1 MYGIL
6 SVIESSHSFNKM
18 LITHKKTRNIGP
30 WDLSDLVRDPRSEEF
45 EEFVKSIGQKVSI
58 IENKRKYLSN
68 DLKESDF
75 QSIFYSIEDVS
86 EKVSI
91 VDGYAHLK
99 YSADTSSNDAA
110 SLMTRM
116 DLMAANVDNRLLFF
130 DLWFRKELDE
140 DNAKRLIESMPI
152 VYREYLKHKR
162 LLAKYVLTE
171 PEEKIIST
179 LEVTG
184 TNALVKIYDRMVNGF
199 EYLMVIKKA
208 RKTIKK
214 TFSNKEKLLSYIR
227 STKAEERKS
236 AYQSLLQV
244 YKKNSGILGEIY
256 QNLVLQWRDENMN
269 MRGYESPISVRNAS
283 NNLDD
288 STVRALLNVCKKN
301 SDIFQDYF
309 LEKAKMLG
317 HRKLRRYDLYAP
329 LSLRNSDQK
338 KFTFSEA
345 VNSVLDTFEGF
356 NAQFREYSERV
367 FNEHHVDSEIRK
379 DKQGG
384 AFCSTVSP
392 KRTPYVLLNFDGKSR
407 DVSTMAHELGHAIHS
422 IAASDKPITVA
433 HAPLPLAETASVFAE
448 MLLNDKLF
456 SSVGFREQK
465 ILLAEHI
472 DDMYATIMRQA
483 YFTLFEIDA
492 HRIIAN
498 ENATTDKISELYLN
512 NLSQQFGDS
521 VNVSSDFQWEWTYI
535 PHFFHSPFYCYAY
548 SFGNLLVL
556 SLYQQFKNE
565 GRSFIPKYLNILS
578 SGGSRKP
585 EELLKDSGMDISRDE
600 FWQQGFNLLED
611 KIKELKKML

>member
-1 MYGIL
+1 
-6 SVIESSHSFNKM
+6 M
-18 LITHKKTRNIGP
+18 LVTHKKTRNIGP

-45 EEFVKSIGQKVSI
+45 EEFVKSIEQKVSI
-58 IENKRKYLSN
+58 IENRRNYLSN

-75 QSIFYSIEDVS
+75 QSIFYSIEEVS

-110 SLMTRM
+110 SLLTRM
-116 DLMAANVDNRLLFF
+116 DLMAADIGNRLLFF

-214 TFSNKEKLLSYIR
+214 TFSNREKLLSYIR

-288 STVRALLNVCKKN
+288 STVQALLNVCKKN

-345 VNSVLDTFEGF
+345 VNTVLDTFEGF
-356 NAQFREYSERV
+356 NAEFREYSERV

-448 MLLNDKLF
+448 MLLNDKLL

-498 ENATTDKISELYLN
+498 ENATTDKISELYLS

>member
-1 MYGIL
+1 
-6 SVIESSHSFNKM
+6 M
-18 LITHKKTRNIGP
+18 LVTHKKTRNIGP

-45 EEFVKSIGQKVSI
+45 EEFVKSIEQKVSI
-58 IENKRKYLSN
+58 IENKRNYLSN
-68 DLKESDF
+68 DLMESDF

-110 SLMTRM
+110 SLLTRM
-116 DLMAANVDNRLLFF
+116 DLMAADIGNRLLFF

-345 VNSVLDTFEGF
+345 VNTVLDTFEGF
-356 NAQFREYSERV
+356 NAEFREYSERV

>member
-1 MYGIL
+1 
-6 SVIESSHSFNKM
+6 M
-18 LITHKKTRNIGP
+18 LVTHKKTINIGP
-30 WDLSDLVRDPRSEEF
+30 WDLSDLVRDPRSKEF
-45 EEFVKSIGQKVSI
+45 EEFVKSIEQKVSI
-58 IENKRKYLSN
+58 IENKRNYLSN

-110 SLMTRM
+110 SLLTRM
-116 DLMAANVDNRLLFF
+116 DLMAADIANRLLFF

-140 DNAKRLIESMPI
+140 ENAERLIKSMPI

-345 VNSVLDTFEGF
+345 VNTVLDTFEGF

-456 SSVGFREQK
+456 NSVGFREQK

-512 NLSQQFGDS
+512 SLSQQFGDS

-535 PHFFHSPFYCYAY
+535 PHFYHSPFYCYAY

-565 GRSFIPKYLNILS
+565 GRSFIPKYFNILS

>member
-1 MYGIL
+1 
-6 SVIESSHSFNKM
+6 M
-18 LITHKKTRNIGP
+18 LVTHKKTRNIGP
-30 WDLSDLVRDPRSEEF
+30 WDLSDLVRDPRSEDF
-45 EEFVKSIGQKVSI
+45 EEFVKSIELKVSI
-58 IENKRKYLSN
+58 IENKRNYLSN

-110 SLMTRM
+110 SLLTRM
-116 DLMAANVDNRLLFF
+116 DLMAADIGNRLLFF

-345 VNSVLDTFEGF
+345 VNTVLDTFEGF
-356 NAQFREYSERV
+356 NAEFREYSERV

-600 FWQQGFNLLED
+600 FWQQGFDLLED

>member
-1 MYGIL
+1 
-6 SVIESSHSFNKM
+6 M
-18 LITHKKTRNIGP
+18 LVTHKKTRNIGP

-45 EEFVKSIGQKVSI
+45 EEFVKSIEQKVSI
-58 IENKRKYLSN
+58 IENKRNYLSN

-110 SLMTRM
+110 SLLTRM
-116 DLMAANVDNRLLFF
+116 DLMAADIGNRLLFF

-345 VNSVLDTFEGF
+345 VNTVLDTFEGF

-512 NLSQQFGDS
+512 NLNQQFGDS

>member
-1 MYGIL
+1 
-6 SVIESSHSFNKM
+6 M
-18 LITHKKTRNIGP
+18 LVTHKKTRNIGP
-30 WDLSDLVRDPRSEEF
+30 WDLSDLVRDPHSEEF
-45 EEFVKSIGQKVSI
+45 EEFVKSIEQKVSI
-58 IENKRKYLSN
+58 IENKRNYLSN

-91 VDGYAHLK
+91 IDGYAHLK

-110 SLMTRM
+110 SLLTRM
-116 DLMAANVDNRLLFF
+116 DLMASDIGNRLLFF

-140 DNAKRLIESMPI
+140 DNAKRLIESMPV

-345 VNSVLDTFEGF
+345 VNTVLDTFEGF
-356 NAQFREYSERV
+356 NTQFREYSERV

-448 MLLNDKLF
+448 MLLNDKLI

-498 ENATTDKISELYLN
+498 ENATTDKISELYLD

-565 GRSFIPKYLNILS
+565 GDSFIPKYLNILS

>member
-1 MYGIL
+1 
-6 SVIESSHSFNKM
+6 M
-18 LITHKKTRNIGP
+18 LVTHKKTRNIGP
-30 WDLSDLVRDPRSEEF
+30 WDLSDLVRDPRSGEF
-45 EEFVKSIGQKVSI
+45 EEFVKSIEQKVSI
-58 IENKRKYLSN
+58 IENKRNNLSN
-68 DLKESDF
+68 ELKESDF

-91 VDGYAHLK
+91 IDGYAHLK

-110 SLMTRM
+110 SLLTRM
-116 DLMAANVDNRLLFF
+116 DLMASDIGNRLLFF

-345 VNSVLDTFEGF
+345 VNTVLDTFEGF
-356 NAQFREYSERV
+356 NGQLREYSDRV

-448 MLLNDKLF
+448 MLLNDKLV
-456 SSVGFREQK
+456 SSVGLREQK
-465 ILLAEHI
+465 ILLVEHI

-611 KIKELKKML
+611 KIKELKKMLQ

>member
-18 LITHKKTRNIGP
+18 LITHKKTRNVGP
-30 WDLSDLVRDPRSEEF
+30 WNLSDLVRDPRSKEF
-45 EEFVKSIGQKVSI
+45 EEFVKSIEQKVSI
-58 IENKRKYLSN
+58 IENKRNYLSN

-110 SLMTRM
+110 SLLTRM
-116 DLMAANVDNRLLFF
+116 DLMAADIGNRLLFF
-130 DLWFRKELDE
+130 ELWFRKELDE

-214 TFSNKEKLLSYIR
+214 TFSNREKLLSYIR

-345 VNSVLDTFEGF
+345 VNTVLDTFEGF

-535 PHFFHSPFYCYAY
+535 PHFYHSPFYCYAY

-600 FWQQGFNLLED
+600 FWQQGFNLLGD
-611 KIKELKKML
+611 KINELKKML

>member
-1 MYGIL
+1 
-6 SVIESSHSFNKM
+6 M
-18 LITHKKTRNIGP
+18 LMTHKKTRKIGA
-30 WDLSDLVRDPRSEEF
+30 WDLTDLVKDPNSKEF
-45 EEFVKSIGQKVSI
+45 EAYINSIRDKVSR
-58 IENKRKYLSN
+58 IENKRGLLSN
-68 DLKESDF
+68 EISASDF
-75 QSIFYSIEDVS
+75 QNIFYAIEDVS
-86 EKVSI
+86 EKISI
-91 VDGYAHLK
+91 AVGYAHLK

-110 SLMTRM
+110 SLLTKM
-116 DLMAANVDNRLLFF
+116 DLMAAEIANRLLFF
-130 DLWFRKELDE
+130 DLWFRKSLDE
-140 DNAKRLIESMPI
+140 NSALSLIESMPE

-162 LLAKYVLTE
+162 LLARYALTE

-184 TNALVKIYDRMVNGF
+184 TNALAKIYDRMSNGF
-199 EYLMVIKKA
+199 EYVMHVKKA
-208 RKTIKK
+208 QKIIRKTY
-214 TFSNKEKLLSYIR
+214 SNREKLLSFVR
-227 STKAEERKS
+227 STKPEERKS

-256 QNLVLQWRDENMN
+256 QNLVIQWRDENMN

-288 STVRALLNVCKKN
+288 STVQTLLNVCRKN
-301 SDIFQDYF
+301 STVFQDYF
-309 LEKAKMLG
+309 REKAKRLG

-338 KFTFSEA
+338 KFTFSGA
-345 VNSVLDTFEGF
+345 VNTVLDTFEGF

-367 FNEHHVDSEIRK
+367 FNQHHVDSEIRK
-379 DKQGG
+379 NKQGG

-456 SSVGFREQK
+456 NSVGFREQK

-535 PHFFHSPFYCYAY
+535 PHLYHSPFYCYAY